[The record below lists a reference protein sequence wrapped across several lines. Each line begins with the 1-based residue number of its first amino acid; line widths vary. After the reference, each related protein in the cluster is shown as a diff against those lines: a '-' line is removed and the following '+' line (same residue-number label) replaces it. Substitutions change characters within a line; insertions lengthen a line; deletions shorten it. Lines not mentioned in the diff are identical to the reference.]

1 MKELNHDACREAL
14 SYIIEARVGADE
26 TARILNQA
34 QKGDALCL
42 VDIANALDLEPD
54 ELFQE
59 FVAEVYF
66 LTGEVLK
73 PIGHVE
79 RRLH

>member
-1 MKELNHDACREAL
+1 MRELNRESCREAL
-14 SYIIEARVGADE
+14 TFVIEARVGADE

-34 QKGDALCL
+34 RRGDDLVL
-42 VDIANALDLEPD
+42 VDIAEALDIEPD
-54 ELFQE
+54 ELFAE
-59 FVAEVYF
+59 FVAEVF
-66 LTGEVLK
+66 LLTGENIR

>member
-1 MKELNHDACREAL
+1 MRELSKDVCREAL
-14 SYIIEARVGADE
+14 SYIIEARVGAAE

-34 QKGDALCL
+34 QRGDALVL
-42 VDIANALDLEPD
+42 VDIAEALDIEPD
-54 ELFQE
+54 DLFAE
-59 FVAEVYF
+59 FTAEVF
-66 LTGEVLK
+66 LLTGELLR